1 MAGKRL
7 SPLVSAWLV
16 TFVLASNMLV
26 MYDSLPITTSD
37 AGFWMILALG
47 ASIGASAAVTAI
59 ELGKKKAKTGE

>member
-1 MAGKRL
+1 MAAKRL

-26 MYDSLPITTSD
+26 MYENLPIKISD

-59 ELGKKKAKTGE
+59 ELGKKKGNTGD